1 MRARSSDRVMR
12 RRAGIFLAAMCALAA
27 PARAGTFGV
36 EVAGMVG
43 GPVDPQ
49 FFSDAWGRGLG
60 IGGGLLYDMGRV
72 AALVQGDF
80 AQFSF
85 EGSEELGTFGGER
98 RFSSLTLALRLVL
111 WKHDSLREES
121 LSLAASAGWGHE
133 AIAGIAGVE
142 PGSKAAA
149 SLGDGSEDGVVWTAA
164 AEFSRSLYRTTR
176 WAAGLRYTRFEFE
189 VESPAHVMLVFA
201 LRMPLAG
208 SRPSS

>member
-1 MRARSSDRVMR
+1 MRARSSDKVMR
-12 RRAGIFLAAMCALAA
+12 RLAGILAAMCALAA

-36 EVAGMVG
+36 EVAGMLG

-60 IGGGLLYDMGRV
+60 VGGGLVYDMGRV
-72 AALVQGDF
+72 AAVVQGDF

-85 EGSEELGTFGGER
+85 EGSEELGSFGGER
-98 RFSSLTLALRLVL
+98 RFSSLTLALRLVV
-111 WKHDSLREES
+111 WKRDSLPEES

-133 AIAGIAGVE
+133 SIAGIAGVE
-142 PGSKAAA
+142 PGSPAAI
-149 SLGDGSEDGVVWTAA
+149 SLGDGSEDGIVWTAA

>member
-1 MRARSSDRVMR
+1 MR
-12 RRAGIFLAAMCALAA
+12 RRACIFLAAVCLTVV
-27 PARAGTFGV
+27 PAQAGTFGV
-36 EVAGMVG
+36 EVAGMLG
-43 GPVDPQ
+43 GPVSPE

-72 AALVQGDF
+72 VALVQGDF
-80 AQFSF
+80 AQFAF

-111 WKHDSLREES
+111 WKHDSLREEC
-121 LSLAASAGWGHE
+121 LSLAASAGWGHQ
-133 AIAGIAGVE
+133 AIAGTAGVE
-142 PGSKAAA
+142 PGSAAAA
-149 SLGDGSEDGVVWTAA
+149 SLGDGSEDGVTWTAA
-164 AEFSRSLYRTTR
+164 GEFSRSLYRTTR

-189 VESPAHVMLVFA
+189 HESPAHVMLVFA